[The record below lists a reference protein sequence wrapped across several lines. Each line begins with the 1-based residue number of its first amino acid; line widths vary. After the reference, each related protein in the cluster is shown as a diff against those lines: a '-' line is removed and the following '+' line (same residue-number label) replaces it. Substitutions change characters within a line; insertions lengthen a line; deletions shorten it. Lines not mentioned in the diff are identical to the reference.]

1 MERANKDRKD
11 NKTEK
16 ERRGMRDISRRKDI
30 VIQAA
35 DKGRAIVVMEK
46 DGYKDKMKEQITEE
60 YGIIGKNTKIIK
72 SNEEGYGKK
81 RLRNRRKKYINKEG
95 NIPKMRGLPKTH
107 KEEIGMRPIVNWK
120 GTILEELEA

>member
-1 MERANKDRKD
+1 MVERADRDRKD
-11 NKTEK
+11 NLTEK
-16 ERRGMRDISRRKDI
+16 ERRGMRDLSRRKDI

-60 YGIIGKNTKIIK
+60 YEIIGKNTRLERDKLISKIIK

-81 RLRNRRKKYINKEG
+81 TQE
-95 NIPKMRGLPKTH
+95 
-107 KEEIGMRPIVNWK
+107 
-120 GTILEELEA
+120 